1 MTCSAAQIESEAA
14 HVEGLSPC
22 TSRTKR
28 PTGIAELAVRTTEL
42 LREGDG
48 LVGAIA
54 DWRLRAEIS
63 VIHAL
68 AMRLTR
74 VLAEKDP
81 LGDETHL
88 SKWQAGWIGLFA
100 AFRGAT
106 RGSAPASRPA
116 ASGSRI

>member
-1 MTCSAAQIESEAA
+1 
-14 HVEGLSPC
+14 
-22 TSRTKR
+22 
-28 PTGIAELAVRTTEL
+28 
-42 LREGDG
+42 
-48 LVGAIA
+48 
-54 DWRLRAEIS
+54 
-63 VIHAL
+63 
-68 AMRLTR
+68 

-106 RGSAPASRPA
+106 RGSGPASRPA